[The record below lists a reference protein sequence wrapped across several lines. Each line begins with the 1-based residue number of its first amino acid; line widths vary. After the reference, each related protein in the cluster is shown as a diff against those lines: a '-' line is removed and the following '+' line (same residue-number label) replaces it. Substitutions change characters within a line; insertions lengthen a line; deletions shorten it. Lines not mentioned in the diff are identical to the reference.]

1 MRIYSIY
8 KITNNTNSKSYVG
21 KTNKEVEKRFN
32 EHLKSSEKG
41 SKFILHSAIR
51 KYGPDNFSIEILF
64 QSTSDL
70 ISEKEFTTVY
80 EPLLIDQHKSYHK
93 EYGYNMTRGGEG
105 FDSETAKDTARKLV
119 ENGTHALL
127 RRPDGTSVGKDQAIL
142 AVKNNTHPF
151 QTRPDGTN
159 IQTDRI
165 ESGIFHFQKRS
176 DGSSISADMVADG
189 THNLLNTINCV
200 NRVGLVRVVPKEQYY
215 CQYGSID
222 DFEWVSVL
230 SKEGLQRLNKTHPCL
245 KQYRVY
251 NIITNE
257 EYVVNTGIKSFCKN
271 KNIKYTKMLYDT
283 SYCWKYEII

>member
-127 RRPDGTSVGKDQAIL
+127 RRPDGTSHAKDKIEKGTHHFLKRSNGTSITSDKVG
-142 AVKNNTHPF
+142 NGTHPF
-151 QTRPDGTN
+151 LR
-159 IQTDRI
+159 
-165 ESGIFHFQKRS
+165 KA
-176 DGSSISADMVADG
+176 DGSSISSNKVKNG
-189 THNLLNTINCV
+189 THQWMTRPDGSSVSSDKVKNGTHQWLQNK
-200 NRVGLVRVVPKEQYY
+200 GLVTCYNKVGVYKRIPKEEYNSQS
-215 CQYGSID
+215 GPMED
-222 DFEWVSVL
+222 WEWVFIT
-230 SKEGLQRLNKTHPCL
+230 SKEGKR
-245 KQYRVY
+245 R
-251 NIITNE
+251 
-257 EYVVNTGIKSFCKN
+257 KN
-271 KNIKYTKMLYDT
+271 KIK
-283 SYCWKYEII
+283 